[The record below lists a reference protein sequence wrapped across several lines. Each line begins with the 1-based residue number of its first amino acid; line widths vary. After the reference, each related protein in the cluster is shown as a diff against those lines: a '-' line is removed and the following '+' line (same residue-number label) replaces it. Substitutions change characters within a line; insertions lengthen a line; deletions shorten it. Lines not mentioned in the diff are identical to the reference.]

1 MAGRLRITRKT
12 LDNRRG
18 RGPQE
23 DEHPRL
29 ASEDPRSTGW
39 RGIV

>member
-1 MAGRLRITRKT
+1 MAGRMRITTKM

-29 ASEDPRSTGW
+29 ASEDRRSTGW
-39 RGIV
+39 RGIM